1 MNKLEIQEIKATG
14 SHWRSACLISIPKTE
29 GFRFRGSPHCS
40 AEPVQKPA
48 KRQGWLLS
56 AHAFWSLLIQSPGGI
71 TVSLLHQISTLFL
84 GNNHSPEYTSYL
96 NSCYRCLL
104 EWTHYQTQQAQST
117 LATASLRFD
126 KMRRGRRSLHLR
138 NSLVSTVG
146 NLFTRSRDWSF
157 RHLRTPLVTAVGSLF
172 RHLNNAEIAEESAQ
186 FCLAGLSRFAATDA
200 PNVALKPHT
209 DRAIFRV
216 LDLKPQLLLL
226 SAGNLH

>member
-1 MNKLEIQEIKATG
+1 M
-14 SHWRSACLISIPKTE
+14 
-29 GFRFRGSPHCS
+29 
-40 AEPVQKPA
+40 
-48 KRQGWLLS
+48 
-56 AHAFWSLLIQSPGGI
+56 
-71 TVSLLHQISTLFL
+71 SLLHQISTLFL